1 MAEMRDISG
10 DPSGKGAQALR
21 DDPLDERLP
30 ERAESEAAPFEKSSA
45 RGDWGGR
52 IIGML
57 VFLLGIGLLIV
68 VFQQANA
75 LFSRSP
81 DAALGL
87 KFTGNPKTDPTLA
100 QVATRFGYLLLQTGY
115 LVIMSVAGA
124 VVAQKGINLYFS
136 AWRGASGRQR

>member
-1 MAEMRDISG
+1 MAETRDISG
-10 DPSGKGAQALR
+10 DQSGRKAFALG

-30 ERAESEAAPFEKSSA
+30 EKGEAEAVQAERSSI
-45 RGDWGGR
+45 RSDWGGR
-52 IIGML
+52 VIGML
-57 VFLLGIGLLIV
+57 VFLLGIGLLVV

-81 DAALGL
+81 EVALGL

-100 QVATRFGYLLLQTGY
+100 QVGTRFGYLLLQLGY

-124 VVAQKGINLYFS
+124 VIAQKGINLYFS
-136 AWRGASGRQR
+136 AWRGFSGRQK